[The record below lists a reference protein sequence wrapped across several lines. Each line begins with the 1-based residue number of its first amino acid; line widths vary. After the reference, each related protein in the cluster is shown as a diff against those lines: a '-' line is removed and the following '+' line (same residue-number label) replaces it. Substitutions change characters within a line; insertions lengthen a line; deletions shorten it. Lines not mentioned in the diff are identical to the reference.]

1 MSDLV
6 PYILI
11 GITTGSIYALA
22 AVGLVLTFKTSGIF
36 NFAHGAQAAVA
47 AYVFYEFYERNNIA
61 WPLAGLLTLVLV
73 GLAGGLVLERLA
85 AGLAGAP
92 LTARVAA
99 TIGLLVGTQGLLER
113 IFGGEALIVEFFLP
127 TRPINLPGFIIREDQ
142 IIVTL
147 LALAGTLGLYWFL
160 KTRRLG
166 IAMQAAIEDPDLL
179 AAKGI
184 NPVRVRRYAW
194 IIGSTFATVSGILL
208 APITSLN
215 ASVLTLLVFYA
226 FGAAALG
233 MFDSLVLTH
242 LGGLAIG
249 IGASVLT
256 KYITG
261 GGALAGIPSS
271 LPFIILFAALVFAP
285 TGKLR
290 VRESGPLRRPLPAR
304 TSTRRIPPLYGAMAV
319 LAVLVA
325 VPHVVG
331 SARVSLYASALGFS
345 VIFVSLSLLVRV
357 SGQISLCQMTFAGI
371 GAAAFGHAMGAGWP
385 WALAVLVAGLA
396 ALPAGVAVAL
406 PAFRLSGLYLAMATF
421 AFALLVRD
429 VLFFTPWMFGDR
441 RDSVIE
447 APRPHLGGLNLDT
460 DVGYYYVIL
469 VIAVAAVLLA
479 YAVSRGR
486 LGRLLRAMA
495 DAPAAVNAHGANTN
509 VSKFLVFCVSAFL
522 AGIGGAII
530 TPVTGSINVLSYH
543 PIVSLVLVAVLF
555 IAGSHPIRAAAIA
568 AAMHVLLPG
577 YITSNEIQPYIP
589 ISFGALAIIS
599 SVLFGRSILRRTVDR
614 IAQSTRARER
624 TERHPAAARL
634 PVGDVAEP
642 VLVEAVS

>member
-1 MSDLV
+1 MNGLI
-6 PYILI
+6 PYVLI

-47 AYVFYEFYERNNIA
+47 AYVFYEFYERNHVA
-61 WPLAGLLTLVLV
+61 WPVAGLLTLVLV

-113 IFGGEALIVEFFLP
+113 VFGSEALIVKFFLP
-127 TRPINLPGFIIREDQ
+127 TRKIDLPGFIIREDQ

-160 KTRRLG
+160 TTRRLG

-184 NPVRVRRYAW
+184 DPARVRRWSW

-215 ASVLTLLVFYA
+215 ALVLTLLVFYA
-226 FGAAALG
+226 FGAAAVG

-242 LGGLAIG
+242 LGGLGIG
-249 IGASVLT
+249 IGAAVLT
-256 KYITG
+256 KYIQG
-261 GGALAGIPSS
+261 GGALAGLPSS
-271 LPFIILFAALVFAP
+271 LPFIVLFLALVLAP
-285 TGKLR
+285 TGRLR
-290 VRESGPLRRPLPAR
+290 VRESGPLRRPLPPR
-304 TSTRRIPPLYGAMAV
+304 TVTRRVSPRWGAGAM
-319 LAVLVA
+319 LAVLLVI
-325 VPHVVG
+325 PHVVG
-331 SARVSLYASALGFS
+331 SARVSLYANTLGFS
-345 VIFVSLSLLVRV
+345 VIFVSLALLVRV

-371 GAAAFGHAMGAGWP
+371 GAAMFGHAMAAGWP
-385 WALAVLVAGLA
+385 WALAVAAAGLA
-396 ALPAGVAVAL
+396 ALPAGAAVAL

-421 AFALLVRD
+421 SFALLVRD
-429 VLFFTPWMFGDR
+429 VLFFTPWMFGTR
-441 RDSVIE
+441 RDAVLE
-447 APRPHLGGLNLDT
+447 APRPHLGGLHLDT
-460 DVGYYYVIL
+460 DVGYYHVIL
-469 VIAVAAVLLA
+469 LIAVAAVLVA

-509 VSKFLVFCVSAFL
+509 VSKFLVFCLSAFL
-522 AGIGGAII
+522 AGIGGAILS
-530 TPVTGSINVLSYH
+530 PVSGSINSLSYH
-543 PIVSLVLVAVLF
+543 PVVSLVLVAVLF
-555 IAGSHPIRAAAIA
+555 IAGQHPIRGGAIA
-568 AAMHVLLPG
+568 AAMYVLLPG
-577 YITSNEIQPYIP
+577 YINNPTIQPYIP
-589 ISFGALAIIS
+589 ISFGVLAILA
-599 SVLFGRSILRRTVDR
+599 SVLVGRSVLRRTADR
-614 IAQSTRARER
+614 IANSTRARER
-624 TERHPAAARL
+624 AAHHPAEARL
-634 PVGDVAEP
+634 PQLAE
-642 VLVEAVS
+642 ATS

>member
-1 MSDLV
+1 MSDYLPFLV
-6 PYILI
+6 L

-22 AVGLVLTFKTSGIF
+22 AVGLVLTFKTSGVF

-47 AYVFYEFYERNNIA
+47 AYVFYEFYERMGVA
-61 WPLAGLLTLVLV
+61 WPLAGGLTLVLV
-73 GLAGGLVLERLA
+73 GVGGGLILERLA

-99 TIGLLVGTQGLLER
+99 TIGLLVGTQGLLEK
-113 IFGGEALIVEFFLP
+113 IFGGEALIVRFFLP
-127 TRPINLPGFIIREDQ
+127 TKPIDLPGFVIREDQ
-142 IIVTL
+142 IIVTV

-184 NPVRVRRYAW
+184 NPARVRRYAW

-261 GGALAGIPSS
+261 GGAWAGVPSS
-271 LPFIILFAALVFAP
+271 LPFIVLFAALVFAP
-285 TGKLR
+285 KGKLR
-290 VRESGPLRRPLPAR
+290 VRESGPIRRPLPAR
-304 TSTRRIPPLYGAMAV
+304 TATRRVPPLYGALAV
-319 LAVLVA
+319 LAVLVIA
-325 VPHVVG
+325 PHVVG
-331 SARVSLYASALGFS
+331 SARVSLYANALGFS
-345 VIFVSLSLLVRV
+345 VIFVSLALLVRV

-371 GAAAFGHAMGAGWP
+371 GAAAFGHAMGSGWP

-396 ALPAGVAVAL
+396 ALPAGIAVAL

-429 VLFFTPWMFGDR
+429 VVFNTPWMFGDR

-447 APRPHLGGLNLDT
+447 APRPHLGGLHLDT
-460 DVGYYYVIL
+460 DVGYYYVVL

-522 AGIGGAII
+522 AGIGGAIL

-555 IAGSHPIRAAAIA
+555 IAGTHPIRGAAIA

-577 YITSNEIQPYIP
+577 YINNPTIQPYIP
-589 ISFGALAIIS
+589 ISFGVLAIAA
-599 SVLFGRSILRRTVDR
+599 SVLVGRSLLRRTADR
-614 IAQSTRARER
+614 IETSTRARER
-624 TERHPAAARL
+624 MAHHPAEVRL
-634 PVGDVAEP
+634 PHM
-642 VLVEAVS
+642 VEATS

>member
-1 MSDLV
+1 MRDLT
-6 PYILI
+6 PYIMI

-47 AYVFYEFYERNNIA
+47 AYVFYEFYERKGVA
-61 WPLAGLLTLVLV
+61 WPLAGGLTLVLV
-73 GLAGGLVLERLA
+73 GLAGGLILERLA

-99 TIGLLVGTQGLLER
+99 TIGLLVGTQGLLEK
-113 IFGGEALIVEFFLP
+113 IFGGEALIVQFFLP
-127 TRPINLPGFIIREDQ
+127 TKPIDLPGFVIRQDQ
-142 IIVTL
+142 IIVTV

-184 NPVRVRRYAW
+184 NPVRVRRWAW

-226 FGAAALG
+226 FGAAAVG

-242 LGGLAIG
+242 LGGLGIG
-249 IGASVLT
+249 IGAAVLT
-256 KYITG
+256 KYIQG
-261 GGALAGIPSS
+261 GGALAGLPSS
-271 LPFIILFAALVFAP
+271 LPFIVLFGALVFAP
-285 TGKLR
+285 KGKLR
-290 VRESGPLRRPLPAR
+290 VRESGPVRRPLPAR
-304 TSTRRIPPLYGAMAV
+304 TATRRVSPLYGAVAV
-319 LAVLVA
+319 LAVLTVI
-325 VPHVVG
+325 PHVVG
-331 SARVSLYASALGFS
+331 SARVSLYANTLGFS
-345 VIFVSLSLLVRV
+345 VIFVSLALLVRV

-385 WALAVLVAGLA
+385 WALAVLAAGLA
-396 ALPAGVAVAL
+396 ALPAGIAVAL

-421 AFALLVRD
+421 SFALLVRD
-429 VLFFTPWMFGDR
+429 VLFFTSWMFGTR
-441 RDSVIE
+441 RDSVIY
-447 APRPHLGGLNLDT
+447 APRPELGGLNLDT

-509 VSKFLVFCVSAFL
+509 VSKFLVFCLSAFL
-522 AGIGGAII
+522 AGIGGAIL
-530 TPVTGSINVLSYH
+530 TPISGSINVLSYH

-555 IAGSHPIRAAAIA
+555 IAGSHPIRGAAIA
-568 AAMHVLLPG
+568 AALYVLLPG
-577 YITSNEIQPYIP
+577 YITSSEIQPYIP

-599 SVLFGRSILRRTVDR
+599 SVLVGRSLLRRTVDR
-614 IAQSTRARER
+614 IAESTRARER
-624 TERHPAAARL
+624 IAHHPVETRLAEAA
-634 PVGDVAEP
+634 
-642 VLVEAVS
+642 S